1 MAKKRA
7 AIRQRVPL
15 EKAKKIN
22 FTFIFAEAATGFFYF
37 LQRKTLFFFFFWPTS
52 PGLFLYFGI
61 LDFGLCA
68 TSAADCTL
76 MERVRMSSVWPAVGL
91 FSNRSTACNWSCSLS
106 GEALAG

>member
-37 LQRKTLFFFFFWPTS
+37 LQRKTLFFF
-52 PGLFLYFGI
+52 GQHLRVYF
-61 LDFGLCA
+61 
-68 TSAADCTL
+68 CTL
-76 MERVRMSSVWPAVGL
+76 GFWILACAPL
-91 FSNRSTACNWSCSLS
+91 KLLTAL
-106 GEALAG
+106 

>member
-37 LQRKTLFFFFFWPTS
+37 LQRKTLFFFWPTS